1 MTTPEPDKERRAAP
15 RVERIQ
21 LVEISR
27 FDEEGIYSDLATG
40 RTLNLSRSGARLEF
54 HHSLPLRSTVEL
66 SIVLGDAVVQVTGR
80 VVYLEAID
88 DERTAM
94 GVTFT
99 DLPPGAREA
108 LDGFLATLPPQ
119 TAE

>member
-15 RVERIQ
+15 RVDRIQ
-21 LVEISR
+21 LVEVSR
-27 FDEEGIYSDLATG
+27 FDKEGLYADLATG

-66 SIVLGDAVVQVTGR
+66 SIVLGDEVVQVTGR

-99 DLPPGAREA
+99 ELPPGAREA
-108 LDGFLATLPPQ
+108 LDEFLAEPPPEPS
-119 TAE
+119 A